1 MNFFGSRLRRLLFS
15 LVVLSALVFASACSG
30 DDPLPG
36 DAADS
41 ASEPGAGVDGA
52 ATTTTTTQA
61 PATPDSADQESTEP
75 DSTAAV
81 GAVTELDQD
90 LQSVIG
96 SIFGSYVHV
105 EDVNKIVAGLN
116 ENAEQFEYSIGDHGG
131 VYEFATVSEPLT
143 FNLAVS
149 QDASSSGVLGYLFE
163 GLTESSWLDNRVEP
177 ALAESW
183 ESSDD
188 GMTWTFKLRRGVSW
202 HDGEPFTAH
211 DVEFTFNRIIYND
224 DIPAGSRS
232 TFDFRFQDDDGQWQ
246 EAPMTVTA
254 LDDYT
259 VEFALPVPFAPFLRS
274 MGTAIYPRHIL
285 EPHVD
290 DGSFVS
296 YEDDGSFVEV
306 WDIDTDPTQVIG
318 TGPFTIESYEPGER
332 LVLARNPDYWLTDDE
347 GNSLPYLDSIV
358 FNFVETLEDELD
370 AFRAGES
377 DVHGVL
383 GSEFADLEPLQQED
397 NFTIHRRGPG
407 FGTTFL
413 AFNVNPGEAADTGE
427 PFVASPKID
436 WFSNV
441 EFRRAV
447 AYSIDNFAIVDDVLH
462 GLGYP
467 QWSSISPAAGDF
479 HNPDVMV
486 YHYSPA
492 KAAELLEGLGWTD
505 SDGDGIREDLD
516 GNDIEFTLLTNEGNS
531 VRVQVAEIITSALE
545 GIGVGVD
552 FQVVPFGDLV
562 DRLTST
568 YDWDAIIVGLT
579 GGAEPHFGFG
589 TWHSTG
595 DLHLWYPNQPE
606 PATDWEAEIDELYVR
621 ASQELDEELRA
632 EYYHAAQALA
642 ADKVPLIYTALS
654 ERLTATRNVFG
665 NLTPTLYALWDVR
678 YLYRTDL

>member
-1 MNFFGSRLRRLLFS
+1 MSFFSPRLSRLFFVLVALAS
-15 LVVLSALVFASACSG
+15 LMLASACSG
-30 DDPLPG
+30 DDPLRV
-36 DAADS
+36 DAADP
-41 ASEPGAGVDGA
+41 ATEPDADVDGVA
-52 ATTTTTTQA
+52 STTTTDPG
-61 PATPDSADQESTEP
+61 PAEPDSADQEATEP
-75 DSTAAV
+75 DSAVAV
-81 GAVTELDQD
+81 GDVTELDQD
-90 LQSVIG
+90 LQSLIG

-105 EDVNKIVAGLN
+105 EDVNKIVAALN

-131 VYEFATVSEPLT
+131 TYEFATVSEPLT
-143 FNLAVS
+143 FNLAIS

-183 ESSDD
+183 STSDD
-188 GMTWTFKLRRGVSW
+188 GMTWTFKIREGVSW
-202 HDGEPFTAH
+202 HDGEPFTAG

-224 DIPAGSRS
+224 EIPASSRA
-232 TFDFRFQDDDGQWQ
+232 TFDFRVLDDDGQWQ
-246 EAPMTVTA
+246 FEQMTVTA

-274 MGTAIYPRHIL
+274 MGTSIYPQHIL
-285 EPHVD
+285 EQYVD
-290 DGSFVS
+290 DGSFI
-296 YEDDGSFVEV
+296 DV
-306 WDIDTDPTQVIG
+306 WDIDSDPTQVIG
-318 TGPFTIESYEPGER
+318 TGPFTIESYEPGES
-332 LVLARNPDYWLTDDE
+332 LVLARNPDYWLTDGE
-347 GNSLPYLDSIV
+347 GNNLPYLDSIV
-358 FNFVETLEDELD
+358 FSFVETLEDELV
-370 AFRAGES
+370 AFLAGES
-377 DVHGVL
+377 DTHGVL
-383 GSEFADLEPLQQED
+383 GSEFADLVPREQED
-397 NFTIHRRGPG
+397 NFTVHRRGPG

-413 AFNVNPGEAADTGE
+413 AFNVNPGEDPDTGE

-447 AYSIDNFAIVDDVLH
+447 AYSVDNFAIVDDVLH

-492 KAAELLEGLGWTD
+492 KAEELLEGLGWTD
-505 SDGDGIREDLD
+505 SDGDGIREDRD
-516 GNDIEFTLLTNEGNS
+516 GNDITFTLLTNEGNS
-531 VRVQVAEIITSALE
+531 VRVQVGEIITAALE
-545 GIGVGVD
+545 RIGVAAD

-562 DRLTST
+562 DRLTFT

-579 GGAEPHFGFG
+579 GSAEPHFGFG
-589 TWHSTG
+589 VWHSTG
-595 DLHLWYPNQPE
+595 DLHLWHPNQAE
-606 PATDWEAEIDELYVR
+606 PATDWEAEIDELYVL

-632 EYYHAAQALA
+632 GYYRAAQALV
-642 ADKVPLIYTALS
+642 ADNVPLIYTALS
-654 ERLTATRNVFG
+654 ERLTASRNVFG